1 MKKLLTEW
9 RKFLKEEEYV
19 PKGQSLDFPAK
30 YLESHMDEYST
41 EPHWK
46 EFFKKSEE
54 EQLEWAKTV
63 NLSEPVEITVFL
75 DGMFKH
81 GDGHHRVM
89 AAKLLGK
96 DIPIIITYNHMKN
109 KSEEGV
115 WEKWLD
121 FILTQDPEKA
131 KTPKEINSEPVNIK
145 TMDMLDDVLGNK

>member
-19 PKGQSLDFPAK
+19 PKGQSLYFPAK
-30 YLESHMDEYST
+30 YLESHMGEYRT

-46 EFFKKSEE
+46 NFFKKSKE
-54 EQLEWAKTV
+54 EQIEWAKTV

-75 DGMFKH
+75 SGMFKH

-96 DIPIIITYNHMKN
+96 VARTCP
-109 KSEEGV
+109 V
-115 WEKWLD
+115 WE
-121 FILTQDPEKA
+121 
-131 KTPKEINSEPVNIK
+131 
-145 TMDMLDDVLGNK
+145 

>member
-9 RKFLKEEEYV
+9 RKYLKEEEYA

-30 YLESHMDEYST
+30 YLESHMGEYRT

-46 EFFKKSEE
+46 EFFKKSKE
-54 EQLEWAKTV
+54 EQVEWAKTV
-63 NLSEPVEITVFL
+63 NLSEPVKITVFL

-115 WEKWLD
+115 WEKWLENVQSGNNPKD
-121 FILTQDPEKA
+121 LNPE
-131 KTPKEINSEPVNIK
+131 EYNIK
-145 TMDMLDDVLGNK
+145 TMDTLDYVLGNK

>member
-1 MKKLLTEW
+1 M
-9 RKFLKEEEYV
+9 KEEEYV

-30 YLESHMDEYST
+30 YLESHMGEYRT

-54 EQLEWAKTV
+54 EQKAWAKTV

-89 AAKLLGK
+89 AAKRFDLDPDK
-96 DIPIIITYNHMKN
+96 DLPYFRTIHSLAYRLI
-109 KSEEGV
+109 GV
-115 WEKWLD
+115 K
-121 FILTQDPEKA
+121 
-131 KTPKEINSEPVNIK
+131 
-145 TMDMLDDVLGNK
+145 